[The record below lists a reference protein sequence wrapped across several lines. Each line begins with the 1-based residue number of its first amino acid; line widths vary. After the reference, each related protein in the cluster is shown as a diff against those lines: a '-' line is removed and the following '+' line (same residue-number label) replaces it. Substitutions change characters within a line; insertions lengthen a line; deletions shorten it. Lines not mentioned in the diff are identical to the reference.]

1 MNKFKIVSKD
11 DCGVFA
17 VLRKKN
23 SNKIS
28 SSIAINGI
36 ECVRFRGSKY
46 GAGFA
51 CFNLD
56 NGFTN
61 DYYLQVFV
69 ADKNIANEIKNILQD
84 SNIIIKQE
92 NLRNIS
98 AIQLPLSYNLI
109 ISADNSLHLAKTIHD
124 INSKFSQ
131 PEYSARVYSSGNY
144 LEVYKDIGYP
154 LDVAKSTGLI
164 INNSNGTISKLKN
177 IFGYRQKE
185 KMGDLWLAHTRQPTN
200 SPGSS
205 ATWSHPFSFFNTA
218 IVHNGDISSFGANI
232 NFLNSRG
239 IPNLVGTDS
248 EVVSFIID
256 YLVRVMKLS
265 MEEIGL
271 ILSNPYDRFLYRM
284 GKDKSKKIRDL
295 LYKYQGSQLDGPFTI
310 LAGYSDGEDVYL
322 LSIIDRSKF
331 RPIVIGEDQNYIY
344 MASEECQIR
353 LLSPN
358 SIIWTPE
365 PGKFVLASMN
375 HGIIESGRTSE
386 IIVNSAS
393 KNELIQIQKITHSS
407 KNMINAVDLSSYE
420 LNRQIKIKLSDNEKS
435 ITLLNVRGQR
445 YLGVDLPKGTKLHI
459 YGTPGNC
466 LANFNKGTEI
476 CVYGSAEDNVADTMY
491 EGKIIIHGDSR
502 DVIGYALQGGKIFV
516 KGNVGNRAF
525 ILMREYE
532 ESRPVVIVG
541 GRADD
546 YFGEYMAGG
555 LAMVLGIDS
564 IDSVNEEQ
572 LVGNFLATGMLRGSI
587 YIRGK
592 INSDSIGLK
601 PPIQDIIRYLE
612 YLNSKGI
619 ITDVLFKKISSSSDI
634 NLEILKEL
642 LPENAFYFIK
652 KLFLSKYSV
661 KLSIEY
667 RKLNDFDRKIIEPN
681 LKEFVS
687 CFNLSSEIHNK
698 ILNSHY
704 TIISSIDKSK
714 ELQSPTVNEIE
725 E

>member
-205 ATWSHPFSFFNTA
+205 AIWSHPFSFFNTA

-435 ITLLNVRGQR
+435 ISLLNVRGQR
-445 YLGVDLPKGTKLHI
+445 YLGVDLPKGTKLHV

-714 ELQSPTVNEIE
+714 ELQSPTVNVIE